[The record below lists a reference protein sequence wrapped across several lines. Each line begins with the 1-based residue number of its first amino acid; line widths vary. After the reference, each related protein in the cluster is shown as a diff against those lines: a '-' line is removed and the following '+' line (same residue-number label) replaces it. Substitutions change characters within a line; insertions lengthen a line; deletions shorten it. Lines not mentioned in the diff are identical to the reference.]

1 MKQSMLDKVSKY
13 DVVSF
18 DLFDT
23 LITRDVYNLHEVFV
37 YMEGILRKKYGTKY
51 QGFAQKKN

>member
-23 LITRDVYNLHEVFV
+23 LITRDVYNPHEVFV
-37 YMEGILRKKYGTKY
+37 
-51 QGFAQKKN
+51 